1 MKEVKSP
8 KKPLIYY
15 YLIVIGVILLF
26 NMIITPLM
34 VQSQIVE
41 TDYSTFVK
49 MAEDKEL
56 GEVEI
61 NKSENQIIFTDK
73 EKTTKS
79 AMRW

>member
-15 YLIVIGVILLF
+15 HLIVIGVILLF

-73 EKTTKS
+73 DKTTVY
-79 AMRW
+79 

>member
-1 MKEVKSP
+1 M
-8 KKPLIYY
+8 IYY

-34 VQSQIVE
+34 VQRQIVE

-61 NKSENQIIFTDK
+61 NESENQIIFTDK
-73 EKTTKS
+73 DKTTVY
-79 AMRW
+79 

>member
-1 MKEVKSP
+1 M
-8 KKPLIYY
+8 IYY

-73 EKTTKS
+73 DKTTVY
-79 AMRW
+79 

>member
-61 NKSENQIIFTDK
+61 NESENQIIFTDK

>member
-1 MKEVKSP
+1 M
-8 KKPLIYY
+8 IYY

-61 NKSENQIIFTDK
+61 DKSENQIIITDK
-73 EKTTKS
+73 DKTTVY
-79 AMRW
+79 

>member
-1 MKEVKSP
+1 M
-8 KKPLIYY
+8 IYY

-41 TDYSTFVK
+41 TDYSAFVK

-61 NKSENQIIFTDK
+61 NESENQIIFTNK
-73 EKTTKS
+73 EKTTVY
-79 AMRW
+79 

>member
-56 GEVEI
+56 GKVEI
-61 NKSENQIIFTDK
+61 KLFLPTKIKPLFTK
-73 EKTTKS
+73 PV
-79 AMRW
+79 

>member
-1 MKEVKSP
+1 M
-8 KKPLIYY
+8 IYY

-61 NKSENQIIFTDK
+61 NESENQIIFTDK
-73 EKTTKS
+73 EKTTVY
-79 AMRW
+79 

>member
-1 MKEVKSP
+1 M
-8 KKPLIYY
+8 IYY

-41 TDYSTFVK
+41 TDYNTFVK

-61 NKSENQIIFTDK
+61 NESENQIIFTDK
-73 EKTTKS
+73 EKTTVY
-79 AMRW
+79 

>member
-1 MKEVKSP
+1 M
-8 KKPLIYY
+8 IYY

-61 NKSENQIIFTDK
+61 NESENQIIFTDK
-73 EKTTKS
+73 EKTTVC
-79 AMRW
+79 

>member
-56 GEVEI
+56 GKVEI

-73 EKTTKS
+73 DKTTVY
-79 AMRW
+79 

>member
-41 TDYSTFVK
+41 TDYSTFVE

-56 GEVEI
+56 GKVEI
-61 NKSENQIIFTDK
+61 NESENQIIFTDK
-73 EKTTKS
+73 DKT
-79 AMRW
+79 AVY

>member
-73 EKTTKS
+73 EKTTVY
-79 AMRW
+79 

>member
-1 MKEVKSP
+1 M
-8 KKPLIYY
+8 IYY

-61 NKSENQIIFTDK
+61 NESENQIIFTDK
-73 EKTTKS
+73 EKATVC
-79 AMRW
+79 

>member
-61 NKSENQIIFTDK
+61 DESENQIIFTDK
-73 EKTTKS
+73 EKTTVY
-79 AMRW
+79 

>member
-1 MKEVKSP
+1 M
-8 KKPLIYY
+8 IYY

-61 NKSENQIIFTDK
+61 NESENQIIFTDK
-73 EKTTKS
+73 DKTTVY
-79 AMRW
+79 

>member
-1 MKEVKSP
+1 M
-8 KKPLIYY
+8 IYY

-61 NKSENQIIFTDK
+61 NESENQIIFTDK

>member
-1 MKEVKSP
+1 
-8 KKPLIYY
+8 
-15 YLIVIGVILLF
+15 
-26 NMIITPLM
+26 MIITPLM

-61 NKSENQIIFTDK
+61 NESENQIIFTDK
-73 EKTTKS
+73 EKTTVY
-79 AMRW
+79 

>member
-49 MAEDKEL
+49 DELAKFLYEKETIT
-56 GEVEI
+56 GEEFMEI
-61 NKSENQIIFTDK
+61 LEGGKQL
-73 EKTTKS
+73 
-79 AMRW
+79 

>member
-61 NKSENQIIFTDK
+61 NESENQIIFTDK
-73 EKTTKS
+73 EKTTVY
-79 AMRW
+79 